1 MRSVR
6 DFNHRLNP
14 EIWNVWLHL
23 SQFVGWNYLL
33 DGGNDVLSSADE
45 KEVCDQ
51 RWQYLQVA
59 LGVSIVRMHNGD
71 IWRKCG
77 YQHQWQPSERA
88 GHGLL
93 FRVQSQKIGALH
105 APHRQKRHAEL
116 GCTQLLDE
124 GMAAG
129 VANLRNPT
137 FAGTPEV
144 RCHAEIVFET
154 DVRFFYYTDRTC
166 AAQHVYV
173 HTMRRSDHM
182 QITPSL
188 ANKFAQQGHRFAPG
202 QPTTNGNNHAIL
214 YDGCRLSQRQDR

>member
-59 LGVSIVRMHNGD
+59 LGVSIMCMHDGD
-71 IWRKCG
+71 IRRKCG
-77 YQHQWQPSERA
+77 YQHQWQPGERA
-88 GHGLL
+88 GHGLV
-93 FRVQSQKIGALH
+93 FRVQAQKIGALH
-105 APHRQKRHAEL
+105 APHRQKRNAEL
-116 GCTQLLDE
+116 GRTQLLDD

-129 VANLRNPT
+129 VVDSYAPT
-137 FAGTPEV
+137 FTRAAEV
-144 RCHAEIVFET
+144 RGHPEIMLE
-154 DVRFFYYTDRTC
+154 
-166 AAQHVYV
+166 
-173 HTMRRSDHM
+173 
-182 QITPSL
+182 
-188 ANKFAQQGHRFAPG
+188 AN
-202 QPTTNGNNHAIL
+202 
-214 YDGCRLSQRQDR
+214 